1 MRSIDR
7 KVENPL
13 PFLSEL
19 DMHCDFAED
28 DRAFGLNVHVR
39 ICPALNEVGGRD
51 FKFGPVRAYLKI
63 NLSGAEPGDAVR
75 YNDSLP
81 EPAEVVETDLREK
94 NTGRAT
100 NSEASLSGDTDPT
113 GLLPSAGARL
123 SYTRENSNVSKQT
136 TATTTRRTNKLIK
149 ARPGLRWEIES
160 RNSADPDAFL
170 DDTYANGQRFLNANV
185 RDGANGIAAESLLYC
200 RKKDFAVVAVN
211 KKVSDGFLH
220 ARNKEAVMALVL
232 VKAIK
237 GAEIHGAVI
246 EEEHIFLSRCTIRD
260 AD

>member
-7 KVENPL
+7 KLENPL

-28 DRAFGLNVHVR
+28 YRAFGLNVHVR
-39 ICPALNEVGGRD
+39 ISPALNEVAGRD
-51 FKFGPVRAYLKI
+51 FRFGPVRAYLKI
-63 NLSGAEPGDAVR
+63 NLAGAEPGDAVR

-81 EPAEVVETDLREK
+81 EPSEIVETELREK
-94 NTGRAT
+94 STGNAT
-100 NSEASLSGDTDPT
+100 NSAANLGGEIDPT
-113 GLLPSAGARL
+113 NALPSVGAQL
-123 SYTRENSNVSKQT
+123 SHTRENSISSRKT
-136 TATTTRRTNKLIK
+136 TATTTKRINKFIK

-170 DDTYANGQRFLNANV
+170 DDTYANGQRFLSANV
-185 RDGANGIAAESLLYC
+185 RDGANGITAEGLLYC

-211 KKVSDGFLH
+211 KRVSDGFLH
-220 ARNKEAVMALVL
+220 ARNKEAIMALVL
-232 VKAIK
+232 AKAIK
-237 GAEIHGAVI
+237 GAEIKGAII
-246 EEEHIFLSRCTIRD
+246 EEEHIFLSRCTIQD